1 MGTSILVSY
10 KTNVFSFATKI
21 RQLPPMSEM
30 GQPRPPQPGGGG
42 RGEGE
47 AGKAAEGAEAGE
59 KEGEEFRGLLKLY
72 LVQGRGAQG
81 RGKEGDAAG
90 DGERLKQ
97 PKGLW
102 TLQIAEQESWV

>member
-1 MGTSILVSY
+1 MGTSCL
-10 KTNVFSFATKI
+10 
-21 RQLPPMSEM
+21 
-30 GQPRPPQPGGGG
+30 QPKSASCHQCQKWASPDPLSQEGGG

-59 KEGEEFRGLLKLY
+59 KEGEGFRGLLKLY

-81 RGKEGDAAG
+81 RGGG
-90 DGERLKQ
+90 RGRSRRWERLKQ